1 VRGSALQQL
10 DLDLTNAAADL
21 EHCCTL
27 EPTRLEK
34 FDHALRRLIKPSLP
48 VASRYAAGKPR
59 REELVTTARI
69 ATARHNTKLRTCF
82 A

>member
-1 VRGSALQQL
+1 
-10 DLDLTNAAADL
+10 LDLTNAAADL

-27 EPTRLEK
+27 EPALLEK
-34 FDHALRRLIKPSLP
+34 IDHALGSSIKSLLP
-48 VASRYAAGKPR
+48 IARCCAAGKPL

-69 ATARHNTKLRTCF
+69 AAARHGAKVRPSRVPSTLAPT